1 MWIINTR
8 GEMILKQI
16 TMRIFPN
23 GEIEAETHGM
33 KGKTCLKYIAEI
45 ERMANA
51 VTQDSDFTKE
61 YLEADNNLEINNEQE
76 EMA

>member
-1 MWIINTR
+1 M
-8 GEMILKQI
+8 KQI

>member
-1 MWIINTR
+1 M
-8 GEMILKQI
+8 KQI
-16 TMRIFPN
+16 QVRIYPN
-23 GEIEAETHGM
+23 GELEAETKGI

-61 YLEADNNLEINNEQE
+61 YLETEEQE
-76 EMA
+76 NLNVEQEVNA

>member
-1 MWIINTR
+1 MRRINIR

-23 GEIEAETHGM
+23 GEIEAETHGI
-33 KGKTCLKYIAEI
+33 KGKTCLKLIAEI

-51 VTQDSDFTKE
+51 VTNDSDFTKE
-61 YLEADNNLEINNEQE
+61 YLETDNNLEINNEQE
-76 EMA
+76 DFA

>member
-1 MWIINTR
+1 M
-8 GEMILKQI
+8 KQI

-23 GEIEAETHGM
+23 GEIEAETHGL

-61 YLEADNNLEINNEQE
+61 YLETENNQDINNEQE
-76 EMA
+76 EFV

>member
-1 MWIINTR
+1 MR
-8 GEMILKQI
+8 GEKILKQI

-45 ERMANA
+45 ERMSNA

-61 YLEADNNLEINNEQE
+61 YLETDNNLEINNEQE
-76 EMA
+76 DLA

>member
-1 MWIINTR
+1 MWIINIR

>member
-1 MWIINTR
+1 
-8 GEMILKQI
+8 MILKQI

-23 GEIEAETHGM
+23 GEIEAETHGL

-61 YLEADNNLEINNEQE
+61 YLETENNQDINNEQE
-76 EMA
+76 EFV